1 MLKAL
6 LLGGALL
13 LTAHAQD
20 APSPAQTDT
29 KTNDAAK
36 PTSDAA
42 PPDKPLPKML
52 RISQGVAQKH
62 QTKKV
67 TPHYPF
73 SAKLDHVQGN
83 VILSVVIDTD
93 GSLRDIKVVAS
104 PRSDLT
110 DASIEAVKQW
120 KYEPFR
126 LNGAAIPTQTTI
138 TVNFTLMP

>member
-13 LTAHAQD
+13 LTAYAQDTPAPAPRETKTGETPKAASD
-20 APSPAQTDT
+20 APSA
-29 KTNDAAK
+29 
-36 PTSDAA
+36 
-42 PPDKPLPKML
+42 DKPAPKML

-67 TPHYPF
+67 TPHYPL

-110 DASIEAVKQW
+110 DASVEAVKQW

-138 TVNFTLMP
+138 TVNFTLTP